1 VACGTLADAYE
12 RSGHHQA
19 VLDTDLYSL
28 DGQRLA
34 RLRHVNIFKVR
45 RASEKA

>member
-1 VACGTLADAYE
+1 VTDA
-12 RSGHHQA
+12 
-19 VLDTDLYSL
+19 DLYSL

-45 RASEKA
+45 KASGA